1 MTEDTRGRLNG
12 WVTHP
17 LLELVTKVA
26 TTVAAGAIL
35 AGTIALFGM
44 RDELTEL
51 RTLYGAL
58 DGRVESLASDVER
71 IEDRQY
77 RQRPPRP

>member
-17 LLELVTKVA
+17 LLELVTKAA

-35 AGTIALFGM
+35 AGVIALFGM
-44 RDELTEL
+44 RDELIEL
-51 RTLYGAL
+51 RTLYSAL
-58 DGRVESLASDVER
+58 DQRVEGLASDVEE
-71 IEDRQY
+71 IDKRQWEG
-77 RQRPPRP
+77 RP

>member
-1 MTEDTRGRLNG
+1 MTEDTRGRLND

-17 LLELVTKVA
+17 LLQLVTKVA

-44 RDELTEL
+44 RDALPECAA
-51 RTLYGAL
+51 GAL
-58 DGRVESLASDVER
+58 PLRGH
-71 IEDRQY
+71 
-77 RQRPPRP
+77 